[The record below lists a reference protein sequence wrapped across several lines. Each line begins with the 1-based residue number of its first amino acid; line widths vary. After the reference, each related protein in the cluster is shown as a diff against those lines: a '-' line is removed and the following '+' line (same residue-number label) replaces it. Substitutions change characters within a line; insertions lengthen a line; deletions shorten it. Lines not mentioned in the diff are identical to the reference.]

1 MSQQQPAQIDPHH
14 RNFAEKSDMT
24 LWITLSV
31 GFAVIG
37 ALGAAHWAS
46 HAEKAAAKSK
56 PANTVQA
63 QSSNAGSVFR
73 CADGR
78 VSFTPCS

>member
-1 MSQQQPAQIDPHH
+1 MSQEPVLTATRTRSFEQ
-14 RNFAEKSDMT
+14 KSDMT
-24 LWITLSV
+24 LWITLGV

-37 ALGAAHWAS
+37 ALGAAHWAH
-46 HAEKAAAKSK
+46 HADKAASK
-56 PANTVQA
+56 PATAVQA
-63 QSSNAGSVFR
+63 TKSASAGSVFR